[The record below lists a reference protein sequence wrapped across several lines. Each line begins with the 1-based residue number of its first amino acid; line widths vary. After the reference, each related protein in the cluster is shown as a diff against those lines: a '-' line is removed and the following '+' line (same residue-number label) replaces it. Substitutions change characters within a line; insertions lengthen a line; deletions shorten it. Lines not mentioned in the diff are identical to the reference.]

1 MFQNVEDSD
10 NHDEIEEKNKTL
22 MLRLK
27 ELFKIQNI
35 IIYILTLMVSCLTIK
50 NTVAPFGLAM
60 IAACVGEGV
69 PIIGVLIMAMIGTFI
84 SAGIKSVLSMV
95 LVLVIFFAL
104 LFLFRGK
111 VAVEERNEIY
121 KVGGKLFGAHV
132 IILIFK
138 KLFGMYAMYDVWMG
152 LVSASLIYVYYK
164 IFVNGLSSIK
174 NLGVKRAFSS
184 EEFVALVIMLSVAI
198 VSLNMF
204 TIGDFNV
211 SRIILLA
218 MTMILAYTNGFGAG
232 IITSVASCLSISLVE
247 PMYLPYIIIMVSAAI
262 IASLLR
268 RIGKIGTIIV
278 FVLGNLYLYKVG
290 ISSESLTIYIQEM
303 LIASIAILITPKR
316 IRIDLETF
324 FDKDRLIT
332 TSGIKWLEGEIP
344 GKNIDDN
351 INIKTISEM
360 FNELVNRPDKKE
372 MAEFEMLVQDLLDG
386 FEEIKDNIFY
396 DVISKEETMIAK
408 DICTILKT
416 NNLIIDNDLIKIF
429 NDHNNYIVLRDEN
442 IRNDLQEVV
451 KISNRTYKNYH
462 LKKVKEEEKQKAER
476 IKIENEL
483 NSEKDSK
490 KEKTSSKTY
499 QAVEEEILNGSNKKN
514 IKVKK
519 VEIEKLLN
527 EKYMVKLD
535 IDYTDIKASEKETI
549 ACASDVISKAIGS
562 RITYFKDRKDDIEKT
577 YTQYYSSED
586 KYVLQVGSSK
596 VTKDEHEHSAEFNLQ
611 TKLPDGKY
619 LFVISDGNGEG
630 DKARECSKI
639 ALRVI
644 KQVMANGFD
653 GIDTLELLS
662 SKLEVLEQTD
672 MYSFTNIV
680 VMDLFV
686 GKMYVLKNSNNQIYL
701 KSKKTITKV
710 ALKDTVNNMQIGT
723 RDIADGD
730 MILMCSDGL
739 ETIDEMENKDWVK
752 EFIKNV
758 TTNNVQKIADQVL
771 AKQVEGTMGV
781 ITQDASVIVTKVV
794 SKK

>member
-1 MFQNVEDSD
+1 MFQNVEDND
-10 NHDEIEEKNKTL
+10 NYDENEENNKTIK
-22 MLRLK
+22 LRLK

-50 NTVAPFGLAM
+50 NIVAPFGLAM
-60 IAACVGEGV
+60 IAACIGEGV
-69 PIIGVLIMAMIGTFI
+69 PIIGVVIMAIIGTFI

-95 LVLVIFFAL
+95 LILVIFFAL

-111 VAVEERNEIY
+111 VAVEERNELY

-132 IILIFK
+132 IVLIFK
-138 KLFGMYAMYDVWMG
+138 KLFGKFVMYDLLMG

-174 NLGVKRAFSS
+174 NLGIKKAFST
-184 EEFVALVIMLSVAI
+184 EEFVALVIMISVAI

-204 TIGDFNV
+204 TIGDYNV
-211 SRIILLA
+211 SRIVLLA

-232 IITSVASCLSISLVE
+232 IITSAASCLSISLIQ
-247 PMYLPYIIIMVSAAI
+247 PMYLPYIIIMISAAL
-262 IASLLR
+262 IAALLKR
-268 RIGKIGTIIV
+268 VGKMGTLIV
-278 FVLGNLYLYKVG
+278 FVLGNLYLYKFG
-290 ISSESLTIYIQEM
+290 INSESLTIYIQEM
-303 LIASIAILITPKR
+303 LFASITLLITPGR
-316 IRIDLETF
+316 VRIDLETF

-344 GKNIDDN
+344 GKSIDDN

-372 MAEFEMLVQDLLDG
+372 MAEFEVLVQDLLDG
-386 FEEIKDNIFY
+386 FEEIKENIFY
-396 DVISKEETMIAK
+396 DVISKEETLIAK

-429 NDHNNYIVLRDEN
+429 NDHNNYVVLRDEN

-451 KISNRTYKNYH
+451 KISNRVYKNYH
-462 LKKVKEEEKQKAER
+462 INKVKEEEKQKAER
-476 IKIENEL
+476 LKIANELSSDEKKGKKKEAVKSFQVAEKEIENTL
-483 NSEKDSK
+483 NEKN
-490 KEKTSSKTY
+490 
-499 QAVEEEILNGSNKKN
+499 L
-514 IKVKK
+514 KVKK
-519 VEIEKLLN
+519 VEISKLLN
-527 EKYMVKLD
+527 EKHMIKLD
-535 IDYTDIKASEKETI
+535 IDYIDIKAGEKDTI
-549 ACASDVISKAIGS
+549 TCISDLISKIIGS
-562 RITYFKDRKDDIEKT
+562 KVTYVKDRKDDIEKT

-586 KYVLQVGSSK
+586 KFILQVGSSK

-619 LFVISDGNGEG
+619 LFVISDGNGDG
-630 DKARECSKI
+630 DKARECGKI
-639 ALRVI
+639 ALRII
-644 KQVMANGFD
+644 KQIMAKGFD

-662 SKLEVLEQTD
+662 SKLDVLEQTD
-672 MYSFTNIV
+672 MYAYTNIV

-686 GKMYVLKNSNNQIYL
+686 GKMYILKNSNNQIYF

-710 ALKDTVNNMQIGT
+710 SLKDTVNNMQIGT
-723 RDIADGD
+723 RDVTDGD

-752 EFIKNV
+752 EFIKNI

-771 AKQVEGTMGV
+771 SKQVENTMGV

-794 SKK
+794 GKK